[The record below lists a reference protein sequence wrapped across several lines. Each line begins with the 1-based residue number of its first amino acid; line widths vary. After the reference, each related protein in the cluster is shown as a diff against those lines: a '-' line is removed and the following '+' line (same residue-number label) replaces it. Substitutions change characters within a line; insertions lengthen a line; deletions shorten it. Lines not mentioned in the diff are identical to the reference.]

1 MSKLNKTIGF
11 EVLGGAMVDIAKKQ
25 AEEAVTRSLVGF
37 DKAKEDLAKAG
48 KRVIKAGLIKLP
60 AMVIDNEILDT
71 VTDIGAGYQL
81 ARGAFN
87 AYSAGKKFAQ
97 GYSEATDEDVAKL
110 AEELGIDINDL

>member
-1 MSKLNKTIGF
+1 MSTKLNKTIGF
-11 EVLGGAMVDIAKKQ
+11 EILGGAMIDIAKRE

-37 DKAKEDLAKAG
+37 SKAKEDLGKAG

-87 AYSAGKKFAQ
+87 AYSAGKKFVD
-97 GYSEATDEDVAKL
+97 GYTEATDEDVAKL
-110 AEELGIDINDL
+110 AQELGIEL